1 MANDFTGRTLKIT
14 GPGTIP
20 LANFKV
26 KGGLWTGTTA
36 TGQVFTIV
44 DAAGRTYDIT
54 SYLADYPVVIPEW
67 GWISGP
73 AVITAMPAG
82 EIALYLSA
90 GK

>member
-14 GPGTIP
+14 TTGPIP

-26 KGGLWTGTTA
+26 KGGIWTGGTA
-36 TGQVFTIV
+36 GNVFTMV

-54 SYLADYPVVIPEW
+54 YPTGGFMVTIPEW

-73 AVITAMPAG
+73 ATITAMPSG
-82 EIALYLSA
+82 EMALYL
-90 GK
+90 GTK

>member
-14 GPGTIP
+14 NTGLIP

-26 KGGLWTGTTA
+26 KGGLWTGGTA
-36 TGQVFTIV
+36 ADVFTLV

-54 SYLADYPVVIPEW
+54 YPADSDVVNIHEW

-73 AVITAMPAG
+73 ASITSIPHG
-82 EIALYLSA
+82 EVLLFLSA

>member
-26 KGGLWTGTTA
+26 KGGLWTGA
-36 TGQVFTIV
+36 AASAVFTLT
-44 DAAGRTYDIT
+44 DAAGRSYDIT
-54 SYLADYPVVIPEW
+54 FPSDGFVVTIPEW

-73 AVITAMPAG
+73 AAITAMPSG
-82 EIALYLSA
+82 EVALYL
-90 GK
+90 GTK